1 MPKLDGKV
9 ALVTGGTS
17 GIGLAAANALAKE
30 GAYVYITGRREREL
44 TTAVQQIGRNATGV
58 RGDVSNAHDL
68 DRLFAQITDE
78 KGRLDILFANA
89 GIAKYAAL
97 GSITE
102 ELFDAIFNVN
112 VKGVLFTAQ
121 KALPLMPEGASII
134 LNASVVGSK
143 GLSSN
148 SVYSATKASIRSFAR
163 TWTTDLKDRRIRVN
177 AISPGTID
185 TPGLNDLLASGEA
198 GEQRRKMVASAIPL
212 GRFGR
217 PDEVAKAVVFLAS
230 DESSYITG
238 AEIFVDG
245 GFAQV

>member
-1 MPKLDGKV
+1 MPRLYGKV
-9 ALVTGGTS
+9 SLVTGGTS
-17 GIGLAAANALAKE
+17 GIGLAAANGLAKE

-44 TTAVQQIGRNATGV
+44 ATAIQEIGGNATGV
-58 RGDVSNAHDL
+58 RGDVSNAQDL
-68 DRLFAQITDE
+68 DRLFAQIRED

-89 GIAKYAAL
+89 GIARYAAL
-97 GSITE
+97 GNITE
-102 ELFDAIFNVN
+102 ELYDSIFHVN
-112 VKGVLFTAQ
+112 VKGVLFTVQ
-121 KALPLMPEGASII
+121 KALPLMPDGASII

-163 TWTTDLKDRRIRVN
+163 TWTTDLKHRGIRVN

-185 TPGLNDLLASGEA
+185 TPGLNNLLASGEA